1 MSIEATKFGLSMS
14 VVKQIKQVFS
24 KYPAL
29 EKVILYGSRAK
40 GTYHNGSDIDLTFVG
55 ESLTAKNLYQIDDDL
70 EALLLP
76 YTFDLSLLEEIDNPN
91 LREHIQRVGV
101 SFYE

>member
-24 KYPAL
+24 KYTAL